1 MQEGAKRRLIGA
13 AVVVA
18 LLVIFLPMLL
28 EDEEDTLYSVS
39 EREIAIPL
47 RPDFDQDYDASV
59 LNPPVEP
66 SISTFPEY
74 EDPMQEGSPPPQE
87 LLPPEFF
94 ETPATTKPERVPASD
109 LVPSEETSPA
119 TKPKPAPEAAPTPR
133 PKTPPA
139 VKPKPTPKPK
149 TLPAAKPKPTP
160 KPRVPSPAKPKR
172 APKAASAP
180 AQPSPDPS
188 AWVIQIASLRE
199 YARAEKLVQNLRVKG
214 FPAFIQEAWVKQKR
228 RYRVCIGPELKHK
241 DIKSVAADL
250 RRKTGRKGQIRRYP

>member
-1 MQEGAKRRLIGA
+1 LIGA

-18 LLVIFLPMLL
+18 LLVIFLPMFL
-28 EDEEDTLYSVS
+28 EEEETLHSVS
-39 EREIAIPL
+39 EREMAIPP
-47 RPDFDQDYDASV
+47 RPDFDQGYDASV
-59 LNPPVEP
+59 LNPPVEL
-66 SISTFPEY
+66 SVSTFPEY

-94 ETPATTKPERVPASD
+94 ETPAITKPERVPASD

-119 TKPKPAPEAAPTPR
+119 T
-133 PKTPPA
+133 
-139 VKPKPTPKPK
+139 
-149 TLPAAKPKPTP
+149 
-160 KPRVPSPAKPKR
+160 KPKR

-241 DIKSVAADL
+241 DIKSVAAEL

>member
-1 MQEGAKRRLIGA
+1 MIGA
-13 AVVVA
+13 AVVVT

-28 EDEEDTLYSVS
+28 EEEEETLHSVS
-39 EREIAIPL
+39 ERETAIPP
-47 RPDFDQDYDASV
+47 RPDFDQGYDASV
-59 LNPPVEP
+59 LSPPVEP
-66 SISTFPEY
+66 SVSTFPEY
-74 EDPMQEGSPPPQE
+74 KDPMQEGSPPPQE
-87 LLPPEFF
+87 FLPPEFF

-109 LVPSEETSPA
+109 LVPSEETSPV

-139 VKPKPTPKPK
+139 VKPKPTPKPR
-149 TLPAAKPKPTP
+149 A
-160 KPRVPSPAKPKR
+160 PSPAKPKR
-172 APKAASAP
+172 APKVASAP

-199 YARAEKLVQNLRVKG
+199 YARAEKLVQTLRVKG

-241 DIKSVAADL
+241 DIKSVAAEL
-250 RRKTGRKGQIRRYP
+250 RRKMGRKGQIRRYP